1 MEAKTR
7 DAPFKTRNAEDCWQ
21 LLEATR
27 GKEEFFPVV
36 FKRSTVLQIPLFQI
50 SMLQK
55 CESIFVILNHPV
67 WGNLLQQT

>member
-7 DAPFKTRNAEDCWQ
+7 DAVFKPRNAEDCWQ
-21 LLEATR
+21 PLEATR

-36 FKRSTVLQIPLFQI
+36 FKRSMALQTPLFQI

-55 CESIFVILNHPV
+55 CESIFVILSHPV
-67 WGNLLQQT
+67 WGNLLQKT